1 MKRIL
6 VGIHSP
12 DTSFWAGVHALNLA
26 KRIGARVSFLL
37 VADPAHGS
45 KYDSGEGIQAS
56 LKEKIESLI
65 EEGRSEGIAVD
76 YYLTYGNF
84 ETELIRFSQENR
96 VTLLVVEPPREKSTE
111 RFSSLLEK
119 IRHRINC
126 RIEVVHEK
134 PGLADANGEKG
145 KKKRR

>member
-1 MKRIL
+1 MERIL

-37 VADPAHGS
+37 VVDRVLGS
-45 KYDSGEGIQAS
+45 TGHSEKEIETS
-56 LKEKIESLI
+56 LRKKIESLI

-84 ETELIRFSQENR
+84 ESELIRFSQENK
-96 VTLLVVEPPREKSTE
+96 VTLLVVESPRGKATE
-111 RFSSLLEK
+111 HFSSLLEK

-134 PGLADANGEKG
+134 PALSSSHGEKE

>member
-1 MKRIL
+1 MERIL

-37 VADPAHGS
+37 VVDRESGS
-45 KYDSGEGIQAS
+45 TDDLGQKAEAS
-56 LKEKIESLI
+56 FKKKVESLI

-134 PGLADANGEKG
+134 PDLSGSSGERE

>member
-1 MKRIL
+1 MERIL

-37 VADPAHGS
+37 VADPVHGS
-45 KYDSGEGIQAS
+45 KHDSEKGFQAS

-65 EEGRSEGIAVD
+65 EQGRSEGIAVD

-84 ETELIRFSQENR
+84 ETELIRFSQENK
-96 VTLLVVEPPREKSTE
+96 VTLLIVEPPRQKSTG
-111 RFSSLLEK
+111 RSSGFLEK

-134 PGLADANGEKG
+134 PDLSISRSERE